1 MGLSRMCSMPQCC
14 MAAIHEVKTGLQ
26 APPLL
31 HTCLAV
37 AERLPQ
43 PLVLDAMHLFD
54 MQLVNNA

>member
-1 MGLSRMCSMPQCC
+1 MPQCC